1 MKLSLPNVQLEDEGT
16 YSCENQ
22 IGESEE
28 IKIIVTGTIQFINRQ
43 LYIDYI
49 DCNL

>member
-22 IGESEE
+22 VGESEE
-28 IKIIVTGTIQFINRQ
+28 IKITVTGKTRPINRQ
-43 LYIDYI
+43 YHKTIVFLQ
-49 DCNL
+49 